1 MPSVE
6 DATFKALPQALHTVL
21 GALKRGLNRCL
32 ADQELG
38 VHTCDVPLPSLRNLT
53 LWTFLGSCS
62 GPQEPAPTGSIPNL
76 LERVCRDRARVRQPY
91 RFEPDPIA
99 LEELQVEW
107 KTFNIIELHGIH
119 CDSECRRKLARYTN
133 ELIVDDPFDVEL
145 VSASPDSDGYDS
157 SEGEVWQASSQRA
170 SEDGD
175 SQRWHSSSASYTDEG
190 AIDEESEGSAD
201 DDVDDDAATD
211 ELNIHA
217 WGLADAP
224 SEFEDD
230 VDDGDM
236 LGAMLF

>member
-6 DATFKALPQALHTVL
+6 DATFKALPETLYNVL
-21 GALKRGLNRCL
+21 GALKRGLNRYL
-32 ADQELG
+32 ADQKLG
-38 VHTCDVPLPSLRNLT
+38 VHTCNVPLPSLRNLT
-53 LWTFLGSCS
+53 LWTFVGSYS
-62 GPQEPAPTGSIPNL
+62 GFQEPAPTGSIPDL
-76 LERVCRDRARVRQPY
+76 LKHICTNRAHVRQPY

-119 CDSECRRKLARYTN
+119 CNSEWRRKLARYTN
-133 ELIVDDPFDVEL
+133 ELNVDDPFDVEL
-145 VSASPDSDGYDS
+145 VPTSSDSDGYYS
-157 SEGEVWQASSQRA
+157 SEGEVWQASSERA

-175 SQRWHSSSASYTDEG
+175 SQKWHSSSASYTDEG
-190 AIDEESEGSAD
+190 DIDEESQGSSD

-211 ELNIHA
+211 DLNIHA

-236 LGAMLF
+236 LGAVLF